1 MTTALNPGPD
11 GSPRGDRPEAG
22 VPRWRKAERN
32 RLLAIRGALPLEY
45 RAAVTDRIVQ
55 GLEEIIPWEEG
66 TIVSAYWPIRAEPD
80 LRPWLR
86 AAHERGRRIA
96 LPVALAVGEP
106 LEFREWHPG
115 GRLAHGLWNIP
126 YPADGPRV
134 IPTAIL
140 APLVGYDPDCYRLG
154 YGGGFF
160 DRTLAALGG
169 SPLVIGVGYPEA
181 SIPTIFPQPHDR
193 PMSCI
198 LAGAE
203 PIRRR

>member
-1 MTTALNPGPD
+1 MTTPIDPSPD
-11 GSPRGDRPEAG
+11 GRPCAERPDAA
-22 VPRWRKAERN
+22 VLRWRKAERN
-32 RLLAIRGALPLEY
+32 RLLAIRGALPQEY
-45 RAAVTDRIVQ
+45 RAAVTEKIVHR
-55 GLEEIIPWEEG
+55 LEQIIPREEG

-86 AAHERGRRIA
+86 AVRERGGRIA

-115 GRLAHGLWNIP
+115 ARLAHGLWNIP
-126 YPADGPRV
+126 YPADGPKV

-140 APLVGYDPDCYRLG
+140 APLVGFDQNCYRLG

-181 SIPTIFPQPHDR
+181 SIPTIFPQPHDL

>member
-1 MTTALNPGPD
+1 MTTALNPDPD

-115 GRLAHGLWNIP
+115 GRRDQWNERGH
-126 YPADGPRV
+126 PARNKPDG
-134 IPTAIL
+134 
-140 APLVGYDPDCYRLG
+140 
-154 YGGGFF
+154 
-160 DRTLAALGG
+160 
-169 SPLVIGVGYPEA
+169 
-181 SIPTIFPQPHDR
+181 IFPFGQPQFLER
-193 PMSCI
+193 QFLTSI
-198 LAGAE
+198 LV
-203 PIRRR
+203 